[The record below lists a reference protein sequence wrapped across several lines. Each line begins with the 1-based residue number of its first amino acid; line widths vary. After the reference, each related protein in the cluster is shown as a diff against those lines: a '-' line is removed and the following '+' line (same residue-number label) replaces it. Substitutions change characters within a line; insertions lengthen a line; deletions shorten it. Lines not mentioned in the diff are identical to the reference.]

1 MNNINRY
8 NGLELPL
15 IQKIVADYAS
25 FSLSKKYILN
35 EEVSFNPII
44 IKQNL
49 KKTKEALDLIFK
61 HGRYRFDDISDITQE
76 LEHVKKGYTLTS
88 KELYEVLIHNT
99 QIKRIIRYFKQL
111 QELDTLN
118 DYTESLF
125 YSDNIINLINSKIN
139 DNGEVKKDAS
149 LKLKTLYENLSS
161 IELEI
166 NEKAHLFLRDNVNS
180 VQESVIYYRNNRA
193 CFLIKNSDKNK
204 FNGFQY
210 GSSASGQ
217 AFYVEPQILVNLNN
231 RKGNIENDIASEIDE
246 ILMNLSLEVYKYSDN
261 YLDNLD
267 SIMKLDAIMAK
278 AFYGYENAGV
288 IACIDDYLLIK
299 DVAHPLI
306 DKEKVVLNTYRII
319 KPHQSIII
327 SGSNTGGKTVS
338 LKAIGLS
345 VLMSYL
351 GIPLIASEA
360 HIPLYNYIFDDIN
373 DVQSIQ
379 ESLSTFSSRLVSL
392 NKMLNRADYK
402 SLVLIDEIA
411 SGTDP
416 KEGEA
421 LAIAII
427 EALLN
432 KGVTFVITTHF
443 DAIKRYALSQDRIL
457 LSSQEFDPIK
467 LLPTY
472 RYLENTLGQSNALD
486 IAYRYL
492 DNRDILKR
500 AKIILKEKENTE
512 EKLIRQLEYEK
523 KQVIIE
529 KDKLNNLI
537 KEQEI
542 LKKDYDNRIK
552 LLKQNEEKIKAD
564 AELKIELFIE
574 EQKQL
579 AKNILK
585 EIKDKNIKYH
595 EAVNLINKLD
605 DLNKTSDNDEQVDE
619 TININDT
626 VKIHSTG
633 QVGKVIEMKKDKV
646 TVEVNGISLKT
657 SLNNLEKTVAPK
669 EVKKKHVDK
678 TYKRVDKEILL
689 VGKRCEEALDL
700 LSKYLDEAYGS
711 NLSSVKVIHGIGT
724 GVLKKAIWEFLKKSK
739 IVKSYHHGD
748 AYDGGS
754 NVTIVEFK

>member
-8 NGLELPL
+8 TGLELPL

-25 FSLSKKYILN
+25 FSLSKRYIL
-35 EEVSFNPII
+35 EEKVSFNPIL
-44 IKQNL
+44 IKLNL
-49 KKTKEALDLIFK
+49 KKTKEALELINK
-61 HGRYRFDDISDITQE
+61 HGRYRFDDIVDLSNE
-76 LEHVKKGYTLTS
+76 LQHVKKGYTLTA

-99 QIKRIIRYFKQL
+99 QIKRIVRYFKQI
-111 QELDTLN
+111 QDLDTLS

-139 DNGEVKKDAS
+139 ENGDVKKDAS
-149 LKLKTLYENLSS
+149 TKLQTLYEKLNT

-231 RKGNIENDIASEIDE
+231 RKGNIENDIDAEIDN

-278 AFYGYENAGV
+278 AYYGYDNAGI
-288 IACIDDYLLIK
+288 IATIDNELYIQS
-299 DVAHPLI
+299 VAHPLI
-306 DKEKVVLNTYRII
+306 DKDKVVLNTYRIL

-338 LKAIGLS
+338 LKVIGLS

-360 HIPLYNYIFDDIN
+360 RIPLYDYIFDDIN

-392 NKMLNRADYK
+392 NKMLNRANNK

-427 EALLN
+427 EELLA
-432 KGVTFVITTHF
+432 KDVTFVITTHF
-443 DAIKRYALSQDRIL
+443 DGIKRFALSQDKIL

-467 LLPTY
+467 LIPTY

-492 DNRDILKR
+492 DNRNILKR
-500 AKIILKEKENTE
+500 AKVILKEKENTE
-512 EKLIRQLEYEK
+512 EKLIRQLENEK
-523 KQVIIE
+523 KQVIFE
-529 KDKLNNLI
+529 KEKLNNII

-552 LLKQNEEKIKAD
+552 LLKQNEEKIKAE

-574 EQKQL
+574 EQKEL

-595 EAVNLINKLD
+595 EAVNLINQLD
-605 DLNKTSDNDEQVDE
+605 KLNKKVENEDEVDNN
-619 TININDT
+619 INVNDT
-626 VKIHSTG
+626 VKIFSTG
-633 QVGKVIEMKKDKV
+633 QVGKVIDIKKDKV

-657 SLNNLEKTVAPK
+657 NLNNLEKTVAPK
-669 EVKKKHVDK
+669 EVKKKHIDK

-689 VGKRCEEALDL
+689 VGKRCEEALEL
-700 LSKYLDEAYGS
+700 LSKYLDEAYGC